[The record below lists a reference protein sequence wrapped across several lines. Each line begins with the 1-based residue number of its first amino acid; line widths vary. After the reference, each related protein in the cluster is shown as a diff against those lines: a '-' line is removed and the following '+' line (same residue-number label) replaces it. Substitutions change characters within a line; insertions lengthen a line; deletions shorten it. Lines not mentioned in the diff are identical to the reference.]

1 MIRRLFSHGFSRVV
15 TLSFDDGQGQDNRVL
30 DILRRYG
37 LKGTFNLEGANPQN
51 PAFTIYNGDS
61 RAWDDSEDFRRTFRG
76 MEIASHTLHHPHL
89 TELPDEECFHEIKGD
104 RDLLT
109 QLART
114 AVRGFAAPYGNF
126 DDRVIGFLKAAG
138 LAYNRTT
145 IPTRGFTLPEDFY
158 RWNPTGH
165 FVEFIGPKG
174 DDLIRSFCET
184 QEELPCLYIWGHSFE
199 LAHIDCYSPER
210 WQGVVKRWDF
220 FEDLCRRISALP
232 DTWYATNIQI
242 VDYVQAMRRAHITPV
257 RIEISSD
264 QTLYFE
270 LDGQKTPVAP
280 GASLKL

>member
-1 MIRRLFSHGFSRVV
+1 MHATQNGYYVSEYRGYDNWDLVGACPYFDVFS
-15 TLSFDDGQGQDNRVL
+15 
-30 DILRRYG
+30 
-37 LKGTFNLEGANPQN
+37 
-51 PAFTIYNGDS
+51 
-61 RAWDDSEDFRRTFRG
+61 
-76 MEIASHTLHHPHL
+76 
-89 TELPDEECFHEIKGD
+89 
-104 RDLLT
+104 
-109 QLART
+109 
-114 AVRGFAAPYGNF
+114 
-126 DDRVIGFLKAAG
+126 
-138 LAYNRTT
+138 TT
-145 IPTRGFTLPEDFY
+145 IVNWALPEDFY